1 VPESVAVEED
11 VKGFDRFRQ
20 TVVREAYAGDQEVLG
35 YHALECLPERAFP
48 RRHFEVSG
56 VARVAAGLE
65 PKQG

>member
-35 YHALECLPERAFP
+35 YHAPESHLEQALP
-48 RRHFEVSG
+48 H
-56 VARVAAGLE
+56 
-65 PKQG
+65 